1 MFVWYI
7 NLKDYSMSSLVQSNT
22 GLATSIDNSYV
33 SKVLLQERIK
43 NINLLENI
51 KKNLLI
57 SHAFNT

>member
-1 MFVWYI
+1 
-7 NLKDYSMSSLVQSNT
+7 MSSLVQSNT